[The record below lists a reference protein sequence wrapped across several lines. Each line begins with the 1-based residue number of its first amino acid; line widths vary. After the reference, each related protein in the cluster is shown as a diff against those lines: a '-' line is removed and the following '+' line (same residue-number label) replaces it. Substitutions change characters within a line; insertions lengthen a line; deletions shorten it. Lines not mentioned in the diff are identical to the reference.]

1 MNKGIPE
8 RLCGRPFSH
17 DVLQAI
23 REEVEGGYSVS
34 RMEIARRVCSRLNWV
49 NASGQPQLM
58 SCRVGLLRLH
68 RLGLIELPPPLKR
81 NGNGKGLVRQ
91 KAKLPPLSILETDIQ
106 SLAGLRLD
114 RVRSREESAY
124 WNSLIDEYHY
134 LGYKP
139 LPGAQVRYLIRW
151 DGGDLGAIGFSAA
164 AWKVGVRDR
173 WIGWDALSR
182 EKGLRMIVNN
192 ARFLVMPNIRVKNLA
207 SCVLSLCARRIRV
220 DFLETYKYE
229 PVLVETFVEKGRYSG
244 VCYRAANWL
253 YLGDTKGRGKLD
265 RHHRQGV
272 PVKAVFVYPLVRD
285 FRRSLAEVVQ

>member
-1 MNKGIPE
+1 
-8 RLCGRPFSH
+8 
-17 DVLQAI
+17 
-23 REEVEGGYSVS
+23 
-34 RMEIARRVCSRLNWV
+34 MEIARRVCSRLNWG
-49 NASGQPQLM
+49 NALGQPQLM

-68 RLGLIELPPPLKR
+68 RLGLIELPPPLTR

-91 KAKLPPLSILETDIQ
+91 KAKLPLLSVLETDIQ
-106 SLAGLRLD
+106 SLTGLRLD

-139 LPGAQVRYLIRW
+139 LPGAQARYLIRW

-173 WIGWDALSR
+173 WIGWDALTR

-192 ARFLVMPNIRVKNLA
+192 ARFLVLPNIRVKNLA
-207 SCVLSLCARRIRV
+207 SRVLSLCARRVRE
-220 DFLETYKYE
+220 DFLETYNYE
-229 PVLVETFVEKGRYSG
+229 PVLFETFVEKGRYSG

-265 RHHRQGV
+265 RYHRQCV
-272 PVKAVFVYPLVRD
+272 PVKAVFVYPLVRNP
-285 FRRSLAEVVQ
+285 RQRLAEVVQ

>member
-1 MNKGIPE
+1 MNKGIPA

-17 DVLQAI
+17 DALQAI
-23 REEVEGGYSVS
+23 KEEVQGGYSQS
-34 RMEIARRVCSRLNWV
+34 RMEIARRVCSRLNWG

-58 SCRVGLLRLH
+58 SGRVGLLRLH
-68 RLGLIELPPPLKR
+68 RLGLIELPPPLTR
-81 NGNGKGLVRQ
+81 NGNGKGLVRR

-106 SLAGLRLD
+106 SLTGLRLD

-192 ARFLVMPNIRVKNLA
+192 ARFLVLPNIRVKNLA
-207 SCVLSLCARRIRV
+207 SRVLSLCARRIRV

-229 PVLVETFVEKGRYSG
+229 PVLFETFVEKGRYSG

-265 RHHRQGV
+265 RYHRHGV
-272 PVKAVFVYPLVRD
+272 PVKAVFVYPLVRN

>member
-8 RLCGRPFSH
+8 RLCGRPFSY
-17 DVLQAI
+17 DALQAI
-23 REEVEGGYSVS
+23 KEEVEGGYSVS

-91 KAKLPPLSILETDIQ
+91 KAKLPLLSVLETDIQ
-106 SLAGLRLD
+106 SLTGLRLD

-207 SCVLSLCARRIRV
+207 SRVLSLCARRIRV

-229 PVLVETFVEKGRYSG
+229 PVLLETFVEKGRYSG

-272 PVKAVFVYPLVRD
+272 PVKTVFVYPLVRD
-285 FRRSLAEVVQ
+285 FRRSLAEVAQ